1 MKRLL
6 TTLFAAALLTIS
18 LGTAVTSAQ
27 EYVPT
32 PVTVSKE
39 KVKLNGKT
47 YLSHVVLERQ
57 TLYGISKAY
66 GVSEEDL
73 YRANPSLRETGLQ
86 KNAILL
92 IPVAESAASEGKDEP
107 QVQTQTKGYTEHQVK
122 WYEDI
127 DDIAEKYD
135 VTVKEIM
142 ELNGLESK
150 RLTTRQILRI
160 PVKGVVVAP
169 ESTDTPQ
176 AAADSLLTA
185 TTPAE
190 ESDEKDEEEEKEDI
204 FVIPEKPIVS
214 VSDKDLLRHR
224 VKDQVDFSLILPFK
238 SGGSSDSNMDFYSGV
253 LMALRDLEKEGLKVN
268 LHVYDLAAGMPS
280 TEALCRSDFVLGPV
294 ASRDIEAVLQRVEG
308 RVPVISPLDQKAA
321 SLTANYDNFIQAPA
335 APEYQYEDL
344 ASWLQEDLQEGDRVI
359 FVTEKGAGNATASV
373 AIRSA
378 LAKRE
383 IQYQI
388 LSYSIVEGRRIPT
401 IMTNDMVKGAVNR
414 VVVASESEA
423 FIGDVVRNLGIM
435 LGKGF
440 NVVMYAPSKVRTF
453 DTIDGTSYHNASL
466 HICTAYHVDY
476 ADPAVN
482 TFVRSYR
489 ALFRTEP
496 TQFAFQGY
504 DTARFFVL
512 RSARYGSNWPRLM
525 GRERSSGL
533 HTDFLFDPS
542 MNGNSAN
549 QAVRRIVFQ
558 KDYTTTIER

>member
-6 TTLFAAALLTIS
+6 TTLLTALIAAA
-18 LGTAVTSAQ
+18 LGTAVASAQ

-73 YRANPSLRETGLQ
+73 YRANPTLRETGLQ

-92 IPVAESAASEGKDEP
+92 IPVAENAADSKDEP
-107 QVQTQTKGYTEHQVK
+107 EVQTQTRGYTEHTVK

-127 DDIAEKYD
+127 DDIAEKYN
-135 VTVKEIM
+135 VSVKEIM
-142 ELNGLESK
+142 ELNGLESR
-150 RLTTRQILRI
+150 RLQTRQILRI
-160 PVKGVVVAP
+160 PVKSVVTEPGEEVKAV
-169 ESTDTPQ
+169 
-176 AAADSLLTA
+176 ADSLA
-185 TTPAE
+185 TDLPQG
-190 ESDEKDEEEEKEDI
+190 DEEDTGGGEEETDT
-204 FVIPEKPIVS
+204 FVIPDKPIVS
-214 VSDKDLLRHR
+214 VTDKELLRLR
-224 VKDQVDFSLILPFK
+224 VKDQVDFSLILPLK
-238 SGGSSDSNMDFYSGV
+238 AGSGSSDTNMDFYSGV
-253 LMALRDLEKEGLKVN
+253 LLALRDLEKEGLKVN
-268 LHVYDLAAGMPS
+268 MHVYDLAAGMPS

-294 ASRDIEAVLQRVEG
+294 ASRDVEAVLQRVEG

-321 SLTANYDNFIQAPA
+321 SLSANYNNFIQAPA
-335 APEYQYEDL
+335 AADYQYEDL
-344 ASWLQEDLQEGDRVI
+344 AAWLQEDLEASDRVI
-359 FVTEKGAGNATASV
+359 FITEKGAGNATASV

-378 LAKRE
+378 LAKRGIE
-383 IQYQI
+383 YQI
-388 LSYSIVEGRRIPT
+388 LSYAIVEGRSIPNT
-401 IMTNDMVKGAVNR
+401 LSGYMSKGATNR

-423 FIGDVVRNLGIM
+423 FIGDAVRNLGIM
-435 LGKGF
+435 LGKGY

-453 DTIDGTSYHNASL
+453 DTIEGSSYHDASL
-466 HICTAYHVDY
+466 HISTAYHVDY

-482 TFVRSYR
+482 TFVRAYR

-533 HTDFLFDPS
+533 HTDFLFEPS

>member
-1 MKRLL
+1 M
-6 TTLFAAALLTIS
+6 TVTF
-18 LGTAVTSAQ
+18 GTAVASAQ

-57 TLYGISKAY
+57 TLYGISRAY

-92 IPVAESAASEGKDEP
+92 IPVADNAASDSKDEP
-107 QVQTQTKGYTEHQVK
+107 QVQTQTKGYTEHTVK

-127 DDIAEKYD
+127 DDIAEKYN
-135 VTVKEIM
+135 VSVKEIM
-142 ELNGLESK
+142 EMNGLDSRK
-150 RLTTRQILRI
+150 LKTRQILRI
-160 PVKGVVVAP
+160 PVKGVVPAEGDEVR
-169 ESTDTPQ
+169 
-176 AAADSLLTA
+176 AAADSLATDLT
-185 TTPAE
+185 PGLEDDDAE
-190 ESDEKDEEEEKEDI
+190 EDAEENEVET
-204 FVIPEKPIVS
+204 FVIPDKPIVS
-214 VSDKDLLRHR
+214 VTDKELLRLR
-224 VKDQVDFSLILPFK
+224 VKDQVDFSLILPLK
-238 SGGSSDSNMDFYSGV
+238 AGSSSSDANMDFYSGV

-268 LHVYDLAAGMPS
+268 MHVYDLAAGMPS

-321 SLTANYDNFIQAPA
+321 SLAANYDNFIQAPA
-335 APEYQYEDL
+335 AADYQYEDL
-344 ASWLQEDLQEGDRVI
+344 AAWLQQDLEETDRVI
-359 FVTEKGAGNATASV
+359 FITEKGAGNTTASV

-378 LAKRE
+378 LAKRGIE
-383 IQYQI
+383 YQI
-388 LSYSIVEGRRIPT
+388 LSYAIVEGRSIPNT
-401 IMTNDMVKGAVNR
+401 LSGYMSKSATNR

-423 FIGDVVRNLGIM
+423 FMGDAVRNLGIM
-435 LGKGF
+435 LGKGYE
-440 NVVMYAPSKVRTF
+440 VVMYAPSKVRTF
-453 DTIDGTSYHNASL
+453 DTIEGSSYHDASL
-466 HICTAYHVDY
+466 HISTAYHVDY

-512 RSARYGSNWPRLM
+512 RSARYGGNWPRLM

-533 HTDFLFDPS
+533 HTDFLFEPS

-558 KDYTTTIER
+558 KDYSTTIER